1 MNKKE
6 QELRDVWEK
15 SDKFL
20 KKILYASIVGEMK
33 NYKFLSYS
41 RTHQDFIEKFDY
53 MEKLKNLKSLII
65 QDIDLYEFNS
75 ISENW
80 LPLLEQIEELYIES
94 YSLKL
99 FPFERLKNIKKL
111 TLGYCKISN
120 VREIENLTR
129 LEELNAY
136 EINFK
141 IDKLI
146 NLKKIK
152 IEIPKISD
160 LNY

>member
-6 QELRDVWEK
+6 QKLRDVWEK
-15 SDKFL
+15 SDKSL
-20 KKILYASIVGEMK
+20 KKILYANIVG
-33 NYKFLSYS
+33 NYKILSYS

-65 QDIDLYEFNS
+65 QDIDFYKFNS
-75 ISENW
+75 IPENW

-94 YSLKL
+94 HSFKL

-120 VREIENLTR
+120 IREIESLTR

-141 IDKLI
+141 ID
-146 NLKKIK
+146 N
-152 IEIPKISD
+152 
-160 LNY
+160 